1 MCLHKIRKD
10 IILNHPKKPEEIGIR
25 YVSIAQFKNCLE
37 RKLVQIC
44 LFFAEDYV
52 TVVVIN
58 IQSILIKWIKLMGI
72 KDSKVFIVSRVDEF
86 SASLDKKIA
95 EHIRKMLLEMDIT
108 LIEIAHHYSESDKML
123 YNQVWELRNGQV
135 VIESMTKV

>member
-10 IILNHPKKPEEIGIR
+10 IILNHPKKQEEIGIR

-44 LFFAEDYV
+44 LFSAEDYV

-72 KDSKVFIVSRVDEF
+72 KDSKLFIVSRVDVSFLLCSWLADLTTGTLGILLVLKRYHVFKTENIIVPSYF
-86 SASLDKKIA
+86 FTLDK
-95 EHIRKMLLEMDIT
+95 
-108 LIEIAHHYSESDKML
+108 
-123 YNQVWELRNGQV
+123 EL
-135 VIESMTKV
+135 S

>member
-44 LFFAEDYV
+44 LFSAEDYV

-72 KDSKVFIVSRVDEF
+72 KDSKVFIVSRVDVSF
-86 SASLDKKIA
+86 
-95 EHIRKMLLEMDIT
+95 LLCSWLADLT
-108 LIEIAHHYSESDKML
+108 TGTSGSFLF
-123 YNQVWELRNGQV
+123 
-135 VIESMTKV
+135 

>member
-44 LFFAEDYV
+44 LFSAEDYV

-72 KDSKVFIVSRVDEF
+72 KDSKVFIVSRVDVSFLLCSWLADLTTGTSGILLVLKRYHVLKTENIIVPSYF
-86 SASLDKKIA
+86 FTLDK
-95 EHIRKMLLEMDIT
+95 
-108 LIEIAHHYSESDKML
+108 
-123 YNQVWELRNGQV
+123 EL
-135 VIESMTKV
+135 S